1 MTFLY
6 LDPGSGS
13 LILQALIAGILG
25 IGMFF
30 KRIKLKILSLFNPQ
44 KSDDEPDN
52 H

>member
-1 MTFLY
+1 MIFLY

-30 KRIKLKILSLFNPQ
+30 KRIKLQIQSLFNPK
-44 KSDDEPDN
+44 KSDDDADN
-52 H
+52 Q